1 MKEHHIYCL
10 KRLNLETQIEI
21 EFPLVKKDRE
31 LINDFQKVL
40 FSSEWTDLDDKRDYA
55 GYYTILMPIDADCE
69 CLKID
74 I

>member
-1 MKEHHIYCL
+1 MKEYNIYCL

-21 EFPLVKKDRE
+21 EFPLIKKDSE
-31 LINDFQKVL
+31 LINDFQKAL
-40 FSSEWTDLDDKRDYA
+40 ISSEWTDLDEKGDYA

-74 I
+74 V